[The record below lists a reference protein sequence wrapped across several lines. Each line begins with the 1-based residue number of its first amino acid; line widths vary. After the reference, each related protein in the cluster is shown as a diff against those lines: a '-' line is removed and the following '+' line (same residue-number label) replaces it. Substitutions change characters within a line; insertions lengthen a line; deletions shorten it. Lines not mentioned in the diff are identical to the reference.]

1 MLDKILDKIW
11 KFFASLKP
19 LAFIFTALIVST
31 LVGSFVI
38 QRQNA
43 EEGQIERAYSP
54 ETIEVFEFFG
64 FFDLFHSPWFV
75 FLVFLLAVNVIC
87 ASIEMAPR
95 HIKLY
100 KKIEPE
106 LSPEAMRNQ
115 RFSAE
120 IDLSAGESPASF
132 AARLTQAL
140 GRNFSVPIT
149 FEKDGKSFWHVNK
162 MRGAYLGVYVV
173 HLGLIVIMAGG
184 IWGSV
189 DGFEGQMAL
198 QEGESSDKVYVKTA
212 ARRNKIL
219 DFTVVCHEI
228 RMDTYDNG
236 SPKGYFS
243 DLEVLD
249 KNGESKLRKT
259 IKVNDP
265 LVYGGIRFYQA
276 NYGKEKTG
284 VRPYYALKMID
295 RASKKE
301 TALKIPEDEDEFKI
315 PGTAGTV
322 KVTHYKENPVMP
334 GEGGDGVALGQT
346 IRFLYDD
353 GKTAEPVTAFKDYPE
368 LDEKLRPDAK
378 VSFLFT
384 GRDEDFELREVTGL
398 QVSRDPGAP
407 VVFSGCAILVLG
419 IFWTFFTSHQKVW
432 AVVGGGK
439 ALIAGRT
446 YRAPMG
452 FRSKF
457 EKMIGELETGKTPCP
472 ATEPVSEMVA
482 ETSF

>member
-1 MLDKILDKIW
+1 MLDKILDKVW
-11 KFFASLKP
+11 KFFSSLKP
-19 LAFIFTALIVST
+19 AAFIFTALVLST
-31 LVGSFVI
+31 LLGSFII
-38 QRQNA
+38 QRNNA

-54 ETIEVFEFFG
+54 ETVKIFEFFG

-106 LSPEAMRNQ
+106 LSPDAMRNQ
-115 RFSAE
+115 RVHAE
-120 IDLSAGESPASF
+120 FDLPAGENAASF
-132 AARLTQAL
+132 VRRLSEALKRRFAAPL
-140 GRNFSVPIT
+140 T
-149 FEKDGKSFWHVNK
+149 FEKDGKTFWHVNK
-162 MRGAYLGVYVV
+162 MRWAYFGVYVV

-198 QEGESSDKVYVKTA
+198 KEGESSDKVYVKNA
-212 ARRNKIL
+212 VKRNKLL
-219 DFTVVCHEI
+219 DFTVVCHDI

-243 DLEVLD
+243 DLEVLNKD
-249 KNGESKLRKT
+249 GKSVLRKT

-276 NYGKEKTG
+276 NYGKEKTNEQSF
-284 VRPYYALKMID
+284 YALKMID

-301 TALKIPEDEDEFKI
+301 TMLRVPEDGSAFQI
-315 PGTAGTV
+315 PGTNAAIE
-322 KVTHYKENPVMP
+322 VTHYNENPVMP
-334 GEGGDGVALGQT
+334 ADDGQAVALGQT
-346 IRFLYDD
+346 VRFIYDD
-353 GKTAEPVTAFKDYPE
+353 GKKAEPVTAFKDYPE

-378 VSFLFT
+378 ASFLFV
-384 GRDEDFELREVTGL
+384 GLDEDFDLKEVTGL

-407 VVFSGCAILVLG
+407 VVFLGCGILMIGV
-419 IFWTFFTSHQKVW
+419 FWTFFTSHQKIW
-432 AVVGGGK
+432 AFLDGEK
-439 ALIAGRT
+439 ILIAGRT
-446 YRAPMG
+446 YRSQLG
-452 FRSKF
+452 FQTKF
-457 EKMIGELETGKTPCP
+457 DEMAGELKAGSEGRRAPESEPGMAVET
-472 ATEPVSEMVA
+472 A
-482 ETSF
+482 